1 MAPRQRKPTNRP
13 LPPGMRDRDGYYSW
27 TNPADGVEYGLG
39 RDRRA
44 AVAQVIEVK
53 VQLAGEP
60 KSRLIDRITGSDGRT
75 WGKWCDIFEKILLA
89 RDSAEN
95 TLLARKSQ
103 LKRLR
108 TIVDANRPASGV
120 ETIDL
125 SKAVDALV
133 EAGKKRTAQA
143 FRTFLVDCFDR
154 MIAKG
159 WRKDNPAEVM
169 DSVSVKVRRARLQFS
184 VFKRLYETTEI
195 VWLRNAMALAIVSG
209 QAREEC
215 QAAQFTDFRE
225 GGWWN
230 ERGKT
235 GVRIYL
241 PLELRLDCF
250 GMSLEDV
257 VRQCRATG
265 ILSRHLVH
273 QTLRSQ
279 GARLGKP
286 VNIATITN
294 TFTAELAKLGL
305 DWGDKTPPTF
315 HEIRSL
321 SGRLYKAQGNVSP
334 TELYG
339 HRDPATT
346 AIYLDERGEWVRVGI
361 RKTTV

>member
-1 MAPRQRKPTNRP
+1 MH
-13 LPPGMRDRDGYYSW
+13 
-27 TNPADGVEYGLG
+27 
-39 RDRRA
+39 
-44 AVAQVIEVK
+44 
-53 VQLAGEP
+53 LAGERQRP
-60 KSRLIDRITGSDGRT
+60 RLVDRLTGQESRT
-75 WGKWCDIFEKILLA
+75 WGKWCDEFEALIDERELKP
-89 RDSAEN
+89 N
-95 TLLARKSQ
+95 TRRARKSQ

-108 TIVDANRPASGV
+108 TIVDKNRPAAEV

-125 SKAVDALV
+125 SNAIDALKK
-133 EAGKKRTAQA
+133 AGKMRTAQA
-143 FRTFLVDCFDR
+143 FRTFLVDCFER
-154 MIAKG
+154 MNAKG
-159 WRKDNPAEVM
+159 WRKDNPAAVL
-169 DSVSVKVRRARLQFS
+169 DSVSVKVRRSRLQFS
-184 VFKRLYETTEI
+184 VFMKLYETTEI

-230 ERGKT
+230 DRGKT
-235 GVRIYL
+235 GVRIFL

-250 GMSLEDV
+250 GMSLDDV
-257 VRQCRATG
+257 LRQCRTTG
-265 ILSRHLVH
+265 VLSRHLIH

-294 TFTAELAKLGL
+294 TFTSELAKLGL